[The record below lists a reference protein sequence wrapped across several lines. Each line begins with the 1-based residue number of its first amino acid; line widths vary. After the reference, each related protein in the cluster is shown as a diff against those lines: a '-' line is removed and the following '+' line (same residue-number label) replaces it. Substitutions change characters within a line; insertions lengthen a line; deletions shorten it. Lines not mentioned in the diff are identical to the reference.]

1 MNKMLILIAVY
12 LPFSAFATG
21 NEKRVKSEIKEVTVY
36 LSGAQ
41 VTSTANVNLAPGTT
55 QVIFEDLSKDVN
67 EDNIQARG
75 EGDLTILSVM
85 KKMNYLDQNVTT
97 KEIAQLQD
105 SLESLQNK
113 LEMQQSMWKIYDQE
127 ELMMM
132 SNKDIGG
139 KNTGVSVTELQKA
152 ADLFRSRLTEIE
164 TKKLETK
171 IKEKKLQEQI
181 EKIDAQLGELN
192 AKKQKVTSEVC
203 VTVSCKSNVNAKL
216 YLSYVLES
224 AGWAP
229 FYNIRATD
237 NSSPIKLEYLANVW
251 QNTGYDWKNVKLTLA
266 TSNPYLSGSKPNMAV
281 WWIYPYQ
288 PVSYLED
295 EEGGNY
301 TISPNSDGKNDQFTP
316 MDKIILSSKRKERS
330 SDIYPIADSTK
341 MSENTSIY
349 TTITQSQVNT
359 SFDISLPYDVPSDNK
374 PYAVDVQTYTIPA
387 SYKYYCAPKLDK
399 DAFLIAKVTGWDQY
413 NLLSGNANI
422 FYEGMYVG
430 RSMINAQNTSD
441 TLDISL
447 GRDKNVVVSREKLKD
462 LSERKLIGST
472 QKETFMY
479 EFTVRNKKKQDIDIE
494 IEDQVPISQ
503 NKDITVELVESSDAK
518 YNKETGKLN
527 WQMKVSTSDSKKFR
541 FGFSVKY
548 PKDQTVSN
556 LNS

>member
-1 MNKMLILIAVY
+1 M
-12 LPFSAFATG
+12 
-21 NEKRVKSEIKEVTVY
+21 
-36 LSGAQ
+36 
-41 VTSTANVNLAPGTT
+41 
-55 QVIFEDLSKDVN
+55 
-67 EDNIQARG
+67 
-75 EGDLTILSVM
+75 
-85 KKMNYLDQNVTT
+85 
-97 KEIAQLQD
+97 
-105 SLESLQNK
+105 
-113 LEMQQSMWKIYDQE
+113 
-127 ELMMM
+127 
-132 SNKDIGG
+132 
-139 KNTGVSVTELQKA
+139 
-152 ADLFRSRLTEIE
+152 
-164 TKKLETK
+164 
-171 IKEKKLQEQI
+171 
-181 EKIDAQLGELN
+181 
-192 AKKQKVTSEVC
+192 
-203 VTVSCKSNVNAKL
+203 
-216 YLSYVLES
+216 
-224 AGWAP
+224 
-229 FYNIRATD
+229 
-237 NSSPIKLEYLANVW
+237 
-251 QNTGYDWKNVKLTLA
+251 
-266 TSNPYLSGSKPNMAV
+266 
-281 WWIYPYQ
+281 
-288 PVSYLED
+288 
-295 EEGGNY
+295 
-301 TISPNSDGKNDQFTP
+301 
-316 MDKIILSSKRKERS
+316 
-330 SDIYPIADSTK
+330 
-341 MSENTSIY
+341 
-349 TTITQSQVNT
+349 
-359 SFDISLPYDVPSDNK
+359 PSDNK